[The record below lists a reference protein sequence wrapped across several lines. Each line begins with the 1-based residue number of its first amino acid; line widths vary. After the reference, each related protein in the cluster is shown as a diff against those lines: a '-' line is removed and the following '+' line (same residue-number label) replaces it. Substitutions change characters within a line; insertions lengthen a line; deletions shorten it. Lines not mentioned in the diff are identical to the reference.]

1 MYTLCHYVYTMSPCI
16 HREFPKERDLLTPR
30 WPRPCP
36 CLCASG
42 LSAGPLGL
50 GTQQVQSPVYAI
62 ARSLPGGGGEA
73 AKNRRSE
80 GGGMFPTE
88 SILSQQDLAHATK
101 EEPLGDR

>member
-1 MYTLCHYVYTMSPCI
+1 M
-16 HREFPKERDLLTPR
+16 
-30 WPRPCP
+30 
-36 CLCASG
+36 
-42 LSAGPLGL
+42 LSLA
-50 GTQQVQSPVYAI
+50 AC
-62 ARSLPGGGGEA
+62 PGGGGEA